1 MLVIFLPVM
10 GRSGMLLRPDIFIAA
25 LFGLLTGLT
34 AAAPLALARAAA
46 DAGTPMTWIRSTSN
60 LLLALTAGGLLL
72 AISHEPYTTS
82 RPKRLF
88 IQQLERV
95 FHEPGADGPVHR
107 ESHLWVN
114 GMDILALQPLASYP
128 HAPDF
133 WQKAQPHACRR
144 SSAAAC
150 SFPWLFPLADVL
162 LHGWLLPA
170 PPPPI
175 PPHLA
180 LNVTISRE
188 ALEGA
193 SRGDGSL
200 RRVVVRVT
208 GAPRRWNALG
218 QRQALKP
225 ITLDSRP

>member
-1 MLVIFLPVM
+1 VARTVLVIFLPVM

-25 LFGLLTGLT
+25 LFGLLSGIT
-34 AAAPLALARAAA
+34 ATAPLALARAAA
-46 DAGTPMTWIRSTSN
+46 DAGAPTNRMRSTSN
-60 LLLALTAGGLLL
+60 LLLAVTAGGLLV
-72 AISHEPYTTS
+72 ATSHEPYTTS

-95 FHEPGADGPVHR
+95 FHESSTDGPVHR
-107 ESHLWVN
+107 DSHLWVN

-128 HAPDF
+128 PAPDA
-133 WQKAQPHACRR
+133 WRTARPHACRR

-150 SFPWLFPLADVL
+150 PFPWLFPLADVL

-180 LNVTISRE
+180 LNVTISRA

-193 SRGDGSL
+193 VPGGGVL
-200 RRVVVRVT
+200 RRVLVRVT
-208 GAPRRWNALG
+208 GACR
-218 QRQALKP
+218 
-225 ITLDSRP
+225 TLTLNPKF